1 MIICEW
7 NYSKNNGIKDND
19 MKDKNLMSPK
29 EENLMELL
37 WDEQRPL
44 TTAEIGSVLKGK
56 GWNKST
62 LFNTI
67 QSLLEKG
74 YIKVSGVERSHTQ
87 YARQFEY
94 TMTKEEYAALFL
106 TEKGIKRSALGNI
119 ALAMTGSSSSD
130 EEADEELIQELENI
144 IKQLRGNRK

>member
-1 MIICEW
+1 M
-7 NYSKNNGIKDND
+7 NQSQNA
-19 MKDKNLMSPK
+19 
-29 EENLMELL
+29 
-37 WDEQRPL
+37 RL
-44 TTAEIGSVLKGK
+44 TPNAK
-56 GWNKST
+56 T
-62 LFNTI
+62 LR
-67 QSLLEKG
+67 K
-74 YIKVSGVERSHTQ
+74 
-87 YARQFEY
+87 

>member
-1 MIICEW
+1 MIIYKW

-19 MKDKNLMSPK
+19 MKDKNLMNPK

-94 TMTKEEYAALFL
+94 TMTKEEYAALL
-106 TEKGIKRSALGNI
+106 H
-119 ALAMTGSSSSD
+119 
-130 EEADEELIQELENI
+130 
-144 IKQLRGNRK
+144 

>member
-1 MIICEW
+1 
-7 NYSKNNGIKDND
+7 
-19 MKDKNLMSPK
+19 MSPK
-29 EENLMELL
+29 EEGLMELL

-67 QSLLEKG
+67 QSLLENE
-74 YIKVSGVERSHTQ
+74 YIKVSGVERNNTQ

-94 TMTKEEYAALFL
+94 AMTKEEYAALVL

-119 ALAMTGSSSSD
+119 ALAMTGSSGSD
-130 EEADEELIQELENI
+130 DEADEELIQELENI

>member
-1 MIICEW
+1 
-7 NYSKNNGIKDND
+7 
-19 MKDKNLMSPK
+19 MKKRNLMNPK
-29 EENLMELL
+29 EEGLMELL

-67 QSLLEKG
+67 QSLLENE
-74 YIKVSGVERSHTQ
+74 YIKVSGVERNNTQ

-94 TMTKEEYAALFL
+94 AMSKEEYAALVL
-106 TEKGIKRSALGNI
+106 TEKGIKRRALGNI
-119 ALAMTGSSSSD
+119 ALARTGSSGSD
-130 EEADEELIQELENI
+130 DEADEELIQELENI

>member
-1 MIICEW
+1 MIIYKW

-19 MKDKNLMSPK
+19 MKDKNLMNPK

-37 WDEQRPL
+37 WDEQKPL

-87 YARQFEY
+87 YARRFEY
-94 TMTKEEYAALFL
+94 AITREEYAAVVL
-106 TEKGIKRSALGNI
+106 TYKGIKRRDLANI
-119 ALAMTGSSSSD
+119 ALAMSGVSD
-130 EEADEELIQELENI
+130 KDNKEAEELIHELEEI
-144 IKQLRGNRK
+144 IKQLRGSEK